1 MMPGAPVVIVLAA
14 GRGSRFLAS
23 GGSCHKLQAD
33 LQGKPVLDHVL
44 AAVARSGL
52 AVHVVRHAAGD
63 GMADSIAEGVRA
75 TAGAAGWLVLPGD
88 LPLVSADS
96 IRRVA
101 TALAQGAVV
110 VPVCAGRRGH
120 PVGFGAGCFAEL
132 AALAGEAGAV
142 SVVRRYQAEGAVV
155 ELEVDDAGIVT
166 DIDTF
171 GDLQR
176 LRAVL
181 EARGQGL

>member
-63 GMADSIAEGVRA
+63 GMATRLPKACALPQVQP
-75 TAGAAGWLVLPGD
+75 AGWCCPG
-88 LPLVSADS
+88 
-96 IRRVA
+96 ICRW
-101 TALAQGAVV
+101 
-110 VPVCAGRRGH
+110 
-120 PVGFGAGCFAEL
+120 
-132 AALAGEAGAV
+132 
-142 SVVRRYQAEGAVV
+142 
-155 ELEVDDAGIVT
+155 
-166 DIDTF
+166 
-171 GDLQR
+171 
-176 LRAVL
+176 
-181 EARGQGL
+181 

>member
-1 MMPGAPVVIVLAA
+1 M
-14 GRGSRFLAS
+14 
-23 GGSCHKLQAD
+23 
-33 LQGKPVLDHVL
+33 
-44 AAVARSGL
+44 
-52 AVHVVRHAAGD
+52 
-63 GMADSIAEGVRA
+63 RA

-96 IRRVA
+96 ICRVA